1 MWWAG
6 GSSWCH
12 SAETGIKAGRCVR
25 RWLANASH
33 KIRTK
38 ITTEASETID
48 PTDDRAFH
56 VV

>member
-1 MWWAG
+1 VWWAG

-12 SAETGIKAGRCVR
+12 SADTGIKAGRCVR

-33 KIRTK
+33 RINTK
-38 ITTEASETID
+38 ITTEASEIMD
-48 PTDDRAFH
+48 PTEDKTFH